1 MTSDEKKDKG
11 LGLNGEFEKFGETE
25 RRILDAAISVFGEKG
40 FDGARIDEIAKRSG
54 VNKGMIYYYFESKEK
69 LYTGII
75 EMVFK
80 KVAEIIMENLSDV
93 NPDTLYEGISSFIE
107 TYIDFIYANY
117 GVVRVLMWEL
127 ARGGEIIRGVIRKE
141 MSTKFPILVGGFY
154 EAVKAGKI
162 RPMDP
167 RHAFVNIIAL
177 VVFYF
182 AANRV
187 ISAVWNDDAMSAENV
202 EARKRE
208 VTEFV
213 IRAIKAEDI
222 KAEETK

>member
-1 MTSDEKKDKG
+1 MTSSEKKDKG
-11 LGLNGEFEKFGETE
+11 IELRKEFEKYGETE
-25 RRILDAAISVFGEKG
+25 RRILEAAISVFGEKG
-40 FDGARIDEIAKRSG
+40 FEGARIDEIAEASG
-54 VNKGMIYYYFESKEK
+54 ANKGMIYYYFGSKEK

-80 KVAEIIMENLSDV
+80 KVAEIIMDNLSDM
-93 NPDTLYEGISSFIE
+93 NSDTLYEGISSFID

-117 GVVRVLMWEL
+117 GIVRVLVWEL

-141 MSTKFPILVGGFY
+141 ISTKFPILVSGFN

-167 RHAFVNIIAL
+167 RHAFVNIIAM

-187 ISAVWNDDAMSAENV
+187 ISAVWNEDVMSAENV

-222 KAEETK
+222 KA

>member
-1 MTSDEKKDKG
+1 MTSGEKRKKSHDLKE
-11 LGLNGEFEKFGETE
+11 EFEKFGETE
-25 RRILDAAISVFGEKG
+25 RRILEAAISIFGEKG
-40 FDGARIDEIAKRSG
+40 FDGARIDEIAKKSG
-54 VNKGMIYYYFESKEK
+54 VNKGMIYYYFGSKEK
-69 LYTGII
+69 LHTDII

-80 KVAEIIMENLSDV
+80 KVAEIIMDNLADM

-107 TYIDFIYANY
+107 TYIDFIHTNY
-117 GVVRVLMWEL
+117 SIVRVLVWEL

-141 MSTKFPILVGGFY
+141 MSTKVPVLVSGFN
-154 EAVKAGKI
+154 EAVKAGKL

-167 RHAFVNIIAL
+167 RHVFVNIIAM

-208 VTEFV
+208 VKEFV
-213 IRAIKAEDI
+213 IRAISAEDL
-222 KAEETK
+222 K